1 MGDENAPDYFGT
13 LDAFTHVYR
22 LALGDFQ
29 NDMYKVSAVDGE
41 DGDYKSILL
50 FFWYIASF
58 LLQIHLCN
66 MLIAIMG
73 ETFSQ
78 NNEIKHI

>member
-1 MGDENAPDYFGT
+1 M
-13 LDAFTHVYR
+13 
-22 LALGDFQ
+22 
-29 NDMYKVSAVDGE
+29 
-41 DGDYKSILL
+41 
-50 FFWYIASF
+50 FFWFIASF

-73 ETFSQ
+73 ETFAT